1 MTLSGRFNIQD
12 ASIHRS
18 VRPHH
23 LFLIS
28 FLRHSE
34 FEFISGTK
42 MRNMARNEENPPD
55 GFMAP
60 KAWSVLVEYYNSQ
73 KDK

>member
-1 MTLSGRFNIQD
+1 MINPHLNLASSILPNSG
-12 ASIHRS
+12 S
-18 VRPHH
+18 
-23 LFLIS
+23 
-28 FLRHSE
+28 RHSE

-60 KAWSVLVEYYNSQ
+60 KAWSVLVEYYGSQ